1 MATTN
6 YAYHDYESLG
16 DIANKFNTSTL
27 NLVKLNQWLKDP
39 NDGHTY
45 MYPTKSP
52 RYIEAI
58 YKDGKFSYYEFHDV
72 LDEKQTYKEYRTLEM
87 TVPIVANGSSS
98 IEDYWDSVN
107 NITGISYNVLIDN
120 IVNNTNA
127 FSSTILANLD
137 DDPDADFSTQNKP
150 SIDNNDFLTD
160 SNKIMEFDI
169 SNSANERVI
178 GEPILPNITDL
189 LGASYYNVS
198 SPNTNAYIVEY
209 MKDFNDKLLKGKVGV
224 ADYTT
229 HEIGVY
235 LQNQINAGAGN
246 ASAYLASGLF
256 NSKTV
261 RYGGNDTTLF
271 AKRERRSGYYD
282 KDGVWHQTE
291 RGQLIDIY
299 DDEYT
304 ANSAFT
310 SGRSRYLKDRRLR
323 GYHYGQGRYANIGN
337 PYGNVKGEVT
347 VTIDGKTLYMPCY
360 PENITDKTNV
370 NYDEQNAL
378 GRSEP
383 YQAYNNSG
391 PRSISFT
398 FRLHREMIDG
408 NREAVEEIVRWIESA
423 AYPNYNTNVAAVKV
437 AVKVG
442 KTIYI
447 SGIMSDQSTSW
458 DGPIGDDQKYNMVTV
473 NFTIKETTGN
483 PKTSSK
489 IRSIGGYRG

>member
-6 YAYHDYESLG
+6 YAYRDYESLG

-45 MYPTKSP
+45 MHPVKSP

-58 YKDGKFSYYEFHDV
+58 YTNGKFDHYEFHET

-87 TVPIVANGSSS
+87 IVPIVANGSSS
-98 IEDYWDSVN
+98 IEDYWENVN

-127 FSSTILANLD
+127 FSSTILANID
-137 DDPDADFSTQNKP
+137 DDPDADFSTQGKP
-150 SIDNNDFLTD
+150 SQDNNDFLTD
-160 SNKIMEFDI
+160 STEIKEFDI
-169 SNSANERVI
+169 NNSANERVI
-178 GEPILPNITDL
+178 GEPVLPNIIDL
-189 LGASYYNVS
+189 QGMSVYNLPS
-198 SPNTNAYIVEY
+198 AGTNMYIREY
-209 MKDFNDKLLKGKVGV
+209 MKDFSTKLINGDIGV
-224 ADYTT
+224 ADYTDT
-229 HEIGVY
+229 VIGNY

-271 AKRERRSGYYD
+271 AKRNRQSGYYD
-282 KDGVWHQTE
+282 KDGKWHQTSH
-291 RGQLIDIY
+291 RLLTDIY
-299 DDEYT
+299 NGDYT
-304 ANSAFT
+304 DKFAMT
-310 SGRSRYLKDRRLR
+310 SGRR
-323 GYHYGQGRYANIGN
+323 GYTRGQNLYGSRRYGYLGN
-337 PYGNVKGEVT
+337 PYGNIKGEVT
-347 VTIDGKTLYMPCY
+347 VTIDGYTLYMPCY
-360 PENITDKTNV
+360 PENITDRTNV

-391 PRSISFT
+391 PRSIPFT
-398 FRLHREMIDG
+398 FKMHREMMDG
-408 NREAVEEIVRWIESA
+408 DREEVEKIVRWIESA
-423 AYPNYNTNVAAVKV
+423 AYPNYDTNVAAVKV
-437 AVKVG
+437 SVKVG

-447 SGIMSDQSTSW
+447 SGIMTDQSTSW
-458 DGPIGDDQKYNMVTV
+458 EGPIGDDQKYNMVTV
-473 NFTIKETTGN
+473 SFTIKEVTGD
-483 PKTSSK
+483 PKKSET
-489 IRSIGGYRG
+489 IRKIGGYRA